1 MLKNNGK
8 RFFLIASE
16 DEEKKRN
23 IKDWID
29 AKYSDAVIYTAVDY
43 MECLIKIKN
52 APPNVLIA
60 DFELAKGRPGQIID
74 TVISDLNSRVAIIVI
89 GASARNES
97 QFDAVTVGR
106 LHFLDS
112 LNSLDDLNNGI
123 LKVSN
128 YAFQS
133 EANQY
138 SLKFLKAGEVLI
150 NEGESTQQVYIVRK
164 GTLRAFKKKT
174 TGEQFTIGEINAG
187 EFVGEMAYFN
197 DEARM
202 ASVDAV
208 TDSELIEIQPAVF
221 EKVIYQRPSWAK
233 TLISTLAKR
242 LKSTL
247 LIFIFF

>member
-16 DEEKKRN
+16 DEEKKSK

-29 AKYSDAVIYTAVDY
+29 SKYNDAVVYTAVDY

-52 APPNVLIA
+52 APPNVFIT

-74 TVISDLNSRVAIIVI
+74 TILSDLNSRVAIIVI
-89 GASARNES
+89 GATARNEN
-97 QFDAVTVGR
+97 QFDAITVGR
-106 LHFLDS
+106 LHFFEQ
-112 LNSLDDLNNGI
+112 LNSLDELNDGI
-123 LKVSN
+123 LKISN
-128 YAFQS
+128 FAFQN

-150 NEGESTQQVYIVRK
+150 KEGESTQQVYIVRK
-164 GTLRAFKKKT
+164 GTLRAFKKKP
-174 TGEQFTIGEINAG
+174 TGELFTIGEIKAG

-242 LKSTL
+242 LKTK
-247 LIFIFF
+247 